1 MTSLS
6 KFIKSSQAE
15 LSKGKIISIKMIE
28 INKKDE
34 KDNNDHGVPLYPIQ
48 LIEDAKLKASQ
59 LLEEARNQAEEIRQ
73 QIQIEKENWKTECE
87 KLKEEAFKQGY
98 QEGYSQG
105 ERTGFESVKE
115 QIELAKSV
123 VDTAKNDYR
132 AKIDSAEQ
140 TILLIALKAA
150 EKIINREIEN
160 DPSYMKNVVKKVLK
174 EARDYREIQIIVH
187 PSHYSFIVSQKDEL
201 LSLFPREIE
210 LYIYPDDQVTQ
221 NSCIIETEGG
231 RIDASIDSQLEMLK
245 QTLLEK
251 I

>member
-210 LYIYPDDQVTQ
+210 LYIYPDDQVTPT
-221 NSCIIETEGG
+221 SCVIETEGG

>member
-132 AKIDSAEQ
+132 AKIESSEQ
-140 TILLIALKAA
+140 TILLIAMKAA